1 MKKRQGSLI
10 DFTCFADIFLE
21 VISMK
26 IGSIIQSLV
35 GSKTHSAS
43 EMKTS
48 SEKSIGEAV
57 LDDYKSKE
65 VHLDKPLQS
74 IFDKYQITP
83 NAETAKQVGAFM
95 KKASGTEAQKL
106 EAVEVALYKGIE
118 PTEDNLMAIHS
129 ALTHDAEVVETLIE
143 RPLMSEFKLSD
154 QDIVKIVRTL
164 KLPEEVKNALIT
176 KVKEG
181 ASLKD
186 ALIQIGEQF
195 GIVIEK
201 SDTPTDVLLKLSEL
215 HLPKLNYT
223 EPVMGKSVV
232 DQSMEKPVEM
242 ILPEQNKAIKDFV
255 IKDAEVTKTNR
266 SVETDQLTE
275 SDQVMES
282 DQTAETSQSELDSNA
297 LDWLSMMEEAVQN
310 VMEQSTSVLHALVDQ
325 MPVKAY
331 LIEKATEATIKA
343 KETFETF
350 RKETLQLLE
359 SIQKPENKPNLAAD
373 LTKAVEKVNQII
385 LKSDVTLFTDMHTEK
400 KLLVMSSELDRAL
413 VLIKNGAL
421 GKAKEIVKEA
431 AKLLGEIK
439 MNPSQRRIQVFSQN
453 NLDRYAD
460 VLKGEMQGYER
471 GQERLDVHIRQ
482 QLSGNREPAMARD
495 VLETLR
501 FLGLN
506 HEMEVAESL
515 EQNRLETFKA
525 WNQSN
530 VKEIL
535 LKLMKE
541 DIENRTVSGVEQNLM
556 NMTGQQM
563 MNDSGTKEQPF
574 YFFNLPILEDE
585 ALGNMKV
592 YMKGATR
599 NHQIDWQNAELYF
612 GVSEKGAS
620 PIGIK
625 VKVQDRKL
633 DIELLADDNS
643 VLLANLEGVLN
654 QMEEIGFDK
663 GTLKSKQ
670 YAGSEMKPTLKPAI
684 PEQPSFAASEV
695 KGFDFKV

>member
-1 MKKRQGSLI
+1 
-10 DFTCFADIFLE
+10 
-21 VISMK
+21 MK

-35 GSKTHSAS
+35 GSKTQAAS

-74 IFDKYQITP
+74 IFDKYQLKP

-95 KKASGTEAQKL
+95 KRASGTEAQKL

-118 PTEDNLMAIHS
+118 PTEDNLMAIHT

-143 RPLMSEFKLSD
+143 KPPMSEIKLSD
-154 QDIVKIVRTL
+154 QEIVKIVKAL
-164 KLPEEVKNALIT
+164 KLPEALKEALIA
-176 KVKEG
+176 KVNEG
-181 ASLKD
+181 VSLKE
-186 ALIQIGEQF
+186 ALIQFGEQL
-195 GIVIEK
+195 GIK
-201 SDTPTDVLLKLSEL
+201 LDNNDSSTNVLLKLS
-215 HLPKLNYT
+215 KL
-223 EPVMGKSVV
+223 
-232 DQSMEKPVEM
+232 QF
-242 ILPEQNKAIKDFV
+242 PEQV
-255 IKDAEVTKTNR
+255 IGMPVI
-266 SVETDQLTE
+266 DQLPNKTME
-275 SDQVMES
+275 SYLSIVQETVMKEIGSEDTVVLDANKPAESDLVMKSDQMMKSDLVTASDQVNES
-282 DQTAETSQSELDSNA
+282 EQMSESNQSEDDIEA
-297 LDWLSMMEEAVQN
+297 AKWLSTVEEAVQN
-310 VMEQSTSVLHALVDQ
+310 VMAQSASVLQA
-325 MPVKAY
+325 
-331 LIEKATEATIKA
+331 LIEPIPLNTYLVETATEATIKA
-343 KETFETF
+343 KETFEAF

-359 SIQKPENKPNLAAD
+359 NVQKPENKTNLAAD
-373 LTKAVEKVNQII
+373 LTKAVEKINQII

-413 VLIKNGAL
+413 VLIKNGSL
-421 GKAKEIVKEA
+421 GKAMEIVKGA
-431 AKLLGEIK
+431 TKLLSEVR

-453 NLDRYAD
+453 NLDK
-460 VLKGEMQGYER
+460 VSEMLKGESRGYER
-471 GQERLDVHIRQ
+471 TTAQLDVHIRQ
-482 QLSGNREPAMARD
+482 QLTNYREPGMARD

-515 EQNRLETFKA
+515 DQNRLETFKV

-541 DIENRTVSGVEQNLM
+541 DIENRTVSGVEQNLT
-556 NMTGQQM
+556 NTTGQQM

-574 YFFNLPILEDE
+574 YFFNIPILEDE
-585 ALGNMKV
+585 SLGNMKV

-612 GVSEKGAS
+612 GFSEKDAS
-620 PIGIK
+620 SIGIK
-625 VKVQDRKL
+625 VKIQDRRL
-633 DIELLADDNS
+633 DIELLADHNPA
-643 VLLANLEGVLN
+643 LLTHLEGVLN

-663 GTLKSKQ
+663 GNLKSKQ
-670 YAGSEMKPTLKPAI
+670 YSGVEVKPTLKPVI
-684 PEQPSFAASEV
+684 SEQPSLTVSET

>member
-1 MKKRQGSLI
+1 
-10 DFTCFADIFLE
+10 
-21 VISMK
+21 MK

-297 LDWLSMMEEAVQN
+297 LDWLSIMEEAVQN

>member
-1 MKKRQGSLI
+1 
-10 DFTCFADIFLE
+10 
-21 VISMK
+21 MK

-35 GSKTHSAS
+35 GSKTQTAS

-74 IFDKYQITP
+74 IFDKYQLKP

-95 KKASGTEAQKL
+95 KRASGTEAQKL

-118 PTEDNLMAIHS
+118 PTEDNLMAIHT

-143 RPLMSEFKLSD
+143 KPPMSEIKLSD
-154 QDIVKIVRTL
+154 QEIVKIVKAL
-164 KLPEEVKNALIT
+164 KLPEALKEALIA
-176 KVKEG
+176 KVNEG
-181 ASLKD
+181 VSLKD
-186 ALIQIGEQF
+186 ALIQIGEQL
-195 GIVIEK
+195 GIK
-201 SDTPTDVLLKLSEL
+201 LDNNDSSTNVLLKLS
-215 HLPKLNYT
+215 KL
-223 EPVMGKSVV
+223 
-232 DQSMEKPVEM
+232 QF
-242 ILPEQNKAIKDFV
+242 PEQV
-255 IKDAEVTKTNR
+255 IGMPVI
-266 SVETDQLTE
+266 DQLPNKTME
-275 SDQVMES
+275 SYLSIVQETVMKEIGSEDTVVLDANKPAESDLVMKSDQMMKSDLVTASDQVNES
-282 DQTAETSQSELDSNA
+282 EQMSESNQSEDDIEA
-297 LDWLSMMEEAVQN
+297 AKWLSTVEEAVQN
-310 VMEQSTSVLHALVDQ
+310 VMAQSASVLQA
-325 MPVKAY
+325 
-331 LIEKATEATIKA
+331 LIEPIPLKTYLVETATEATIKA
-343 KETFETF
+343 KETFEAF

-359 SIQKPENKPNLAAD
+359 NVQKPENKTNLAAD
-373 LTKAVEKVNQII
+373 LTKAVEKINQII

-413 VLIKNGAL
+413 VLIKNGSL
-421 GKAKEIVKEA
+421 GKAMEIVKGA
-431 AKLLGEIK
+431 TKLLSEVR

-453 NLDRYAD
+453 NLDK
-460 VLKGEMQGYER
+460 VSEMLKGESRGYER
-471 GQERLDVHIRQ
+471 TKAQLDVHIRQ
-482 QLSGNREPAMARD
+482 QLTSYREPGMARD

-515 EQNRLETFKA
+515 DQNRLETFKV

-541 DIENRTVSGVEQNLM
+541 DIENRTVSGVEQNLT
-556 NMTGQQM
+556 NTTGQQM

-574 YFFNLPILEDE
+574 YFFNIPILEDE
-585 ALGNMKV
+585 SLGNMKV

-612 GVSEKGAS
+612 GFSEKDAS
-620 PIGIK
+620 SIGIK
-625 VKVQDRKL
+625 VKIQDRRL
-633 DIELLADDNS
+633 DIELLADHNPA
-643 VLLANLEGVLN
+643 LITHLEGVLN

-663 GTLKSKQ
+663 GNLKSKQ
-670 YAGSEMKPTLKPAI
+670 YSGVEVKPTLKPVI
-684 PEQPSFAASEV
+684 SEQPSLTVSET

>member
-1 MKKRQGSLI
+1 
-10 DFTCFADIFLE
+10 
-21 VISMK
+21 MK

-35 GSKTHSAS
+35 GSKTQTAS

-74 IFDKYQITP
+74 IFDKYQLKP

-95 KKASGTEAQKL
+95 KRASGTEAQKL

-118 PTEDNLMAIHS
+118 PTEDNLMAIHT

-143 RPLMSEFKLSD
+143 KPPMSEIKLSD
-154 QDIVKIVRTL
+154 QEIVKIVKAL
-164 KLPEEVKNALIT
+164 KLPEALKEALIA
-176 KVKEG
+176 KVNEG
-181 ASLKD
+181 VSLKD
-186 ALIQIGEQF
+186 ALIQIGEQL
-195 GIVIEK
+195 GIK
-201 SDTPTDVLLKLSEL
+201 LDNNDSSTNVLLKLS
-215 HLPKLNYT
+215 KL
-223 EPVMGKSVV
+223 
-232 DQSMEKPVEM
+232 QF
-242 ILPEQNKAIKDFV
+242 PEQAIGMPV
-255 IKDAEVTKTNR
+255 I
-266 SVETDQLTE
+266 DQLPNKTME
-275 SDQVMES
+275 SYLSIVQETVMKEIGSEDAVVLDANKPAESDLVMKSDQMMKSDLVTASDQVNES
-282 DQTAETSQSELDSNA
+282 EQMSESNQSEDDIEA
-297 LDWLSMMEEAVQN
+297 AKWLSTVEEAVQN
-310 VMEQSTSVLHALVDQ
+310 VMAQSASVLQA
-325 MPVKAY
+325 
-331 LIEKATEATIKA
+331 LIEPIPLNTYLVETATEATIKA
-343 KETFETF
+343 KETFEAF
-350 RKETLQLLE
+350 RKETLQILE
-359 SIQKPENKPNLAAD
+359 NIQKPENKTNLAAD
-373 LTKAVEKVNQII
+373 LTKAVEKINQII

-413 VLIKNGAL
+413 VLIKNGSL
-421 GKAKEIVKEA
+421 GKAMEIVKGA
-431 AKLLGEIK
+431 TKLLSEVR

-453 NLDRYAD
+453 NLDK
-460 VLKGEMQGYER
+460 VSEMLKGESRGYER
-471 GQERLDVHIRQ
+471 TKAQLDVHIRQ
-482 QLSGNREPAMARD
+482 QLTSYREPGMARD

-515 EQNRLETFKA
+515 DQNRLETFKV

-541 DIENRTVSGVEQNLM
+541 DIENRTVSGVEQNLT
-556 NMTGQQM
+556 NTTGQQM

-574 YFFNLPILEDE
+574 YFFNIPILEDE
-585 ALGNMKV
+585 SLGNMKV

-612 GVSEKGAS
+612 GFSEKDAS
-620 PIGIK
+620 SIGIK
-625 VKVQDRKL
+625 VKIQDRRL
-633 DIELLADDNS
+633 DIELLADHNPA
-643 VLLANLEGVLN
+643 LITHLEGVLN

-663 GTLKSKQ
+663 GNLKSKQ
-670 YAGSEMKPTLKPAI
+670 YSGVEVKPTLKPVI
-684 PEQPSFAASEV
+684 SEQPSLTVSET